1 MVTGCDGS
9 RVPRP
14 GAAPASTA
22 STPRPED
29 EAPPSPA
36 GPGPARG
43 PISRAPH
50 TGRPPDSQS
59 DFIHVG
65 GFSGHGPR
73 TPDLRQNRRQGCP
86 RVARPRTQLYP
97 HRFLED
103 KIPITNCRVPQ
114 ETPLDCAATEHVRRV
129 PQALHADA
137 AASPTP
143 DTPVCLLASPPA
155 RSTAKACQVPREN
168 PGPLRALAGPRCP
181 RQPWSPPVLTPPPG
195 RGLAHVLPSSQTP
208 SPRSP
213 VHRRKPRTPLLNR
226 RCPRVTPEWESCG
239 LGP

>member
-1 MVTGCDGS
+1 MRCPPAPPALRGPKTK
-9 RVPRP
+9 PLP
-14 GAAPASTA
+14 AQPAPARPVVLSLEPPTQVA
-22 STPRPED
+22 LLTPRATSSTWVASAATD
-29 EAPPSPA
+29 LA
-36 GPGPARG
+36 
-43 PISRAPH
+43 
-50 TGRPPDSQS
+50 
-59 DFIHVG
+59 
-65 GFSGHGPR
+65 PR
-73 TPDLRQNRRQGCP
+73 TLRQNRRQGCP

-114 ETPLDCAATEHVRRV
+114 ETPLDSAATEHVRRV

-155 RSTAKACQVPREN
+155 QSTAKACQVPREN
-168 PGPLRALAGPRCP
+168 PGPLRDLAGPRCP
-181 RQPWSPPVLTPPPG
+181 RQPWSPPALTPPPG
-195 RGLAHVLPSSQTP
+195 RGLAHVLPSSRTP